1 MPLPL
6 LTGIVTE
13 NVYGIE
19 PMWSWGRVLA
29 VAVLLGAIVAPA
41 RATDHFNLESR
52 IPVTIEDIEPIE
64 RGSIE
69 FQAFGRFSRLR
80 GGKNLGETELRF
92 VLGIFEKTQLEIA
105 APLLLGHGAANGN
118 GDTQISVL
126 RKFRDSSREKR
137 WPGFAVEAELRLPSG
152 IQRHGFKN
160 RVDAA
165 ITALVTKHMARHSF
179 HVNAGFDW
187 SGDESQEERLRRG
200 VWSGVVGQLRPMPS
214 GGVALAFA
222 HFGIRPTVLNRSD
235 SAFAHFGIRPL
246 ALGSFALPLAFRFR
260 PMSSAG
266 LNHALVPFWIC
277 PCALETFKAP
287 LARFGILPRVLGSFP
302 SALAHL
308 GICEGLLQPLALLR
322 CHLLALSHDLLFLA
336 QRARAAWRALSRR
349 CSRLRFLERAVPP
362 FRPSFTAAGS
372 FLFMEAML
380 VPMRS
385 DWQ

>member
-1 MPLPL
+1 M
-6 LTGIVTE
+6 TGIVTE

-69 FQAFGRFSRLR
+69 FQAFGRFSRLPGR
-80 GGKNLGETELRF
+80 KNFGETEPRL

-105 APLLLGHGAANGN
+105 APLLLGQGAANGN

-126 RKFRDSSREKR
+126 RKFRDSSPEKR

-200 VWSGVVGQLRPMPS
+200 VWSGAVGHHTALTKWIVLASDLAWTQADEKQTRDIWLLETGVRVQLTRKLI
-214 GGVALAFA
+214 GAIGV
-222 HFGIRPTVLNRSD
+222 G
-235 SAFAHFGIRPL
+235 
-246 ALGSFALPLAFRFR
+246 
-260 PMSSAG
+260 AG
-266 LNHALVPFWIC
+266 LNRGPDTPV
-277 PCALETFKAP
+277 
-287 LARFGILPRVLGSFP
+287 
-302 SALAHL
+302 
-308 GICEGLLQPLALLR
+308 LALTFGFQIGL
-322 CHLLALSHDLLFLA
+322 
-336 QRARAAWRALSRR
+336 
-349 CSRLRFLERAVPP
+349 
-362 FRPSFTAAGS
+362 
-372 FLFMEAML
+372 
-380 VPMRS
+380 
-385 DWQ
+385 